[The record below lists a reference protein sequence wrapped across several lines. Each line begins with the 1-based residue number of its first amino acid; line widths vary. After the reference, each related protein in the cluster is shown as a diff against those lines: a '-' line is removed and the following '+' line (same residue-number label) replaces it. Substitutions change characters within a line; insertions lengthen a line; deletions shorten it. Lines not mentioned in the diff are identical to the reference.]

1 MDPFLQNDKDGF
13 FLFEETASLKV
24 GIVAL
29 WGFLIEL
36 ISTVGF
42 KLKMEKIEG
51 WLSSLPGDCEL

>member
-13 FLFEETASLKV
+13 FLFEETASPKV

-29 WGFLIEL
+29 WGFLMEL

-42 KLKMEKIEG
+42 KLKMEK
-51 WLSSLPGDCEL
+51 